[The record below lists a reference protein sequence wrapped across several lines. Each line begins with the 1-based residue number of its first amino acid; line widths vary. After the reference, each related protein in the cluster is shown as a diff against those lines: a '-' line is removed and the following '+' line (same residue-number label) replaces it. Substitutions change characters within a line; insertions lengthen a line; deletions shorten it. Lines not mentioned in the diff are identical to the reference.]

1 MHFKGLF
8 IIVWRAPYT
17 GRSTKPQ
24 VRGKN
29 EANDA
34 SCTRSC
40 RGDAPRLRGLRSA
53 CRGPAGGGEPGG
65 LEYSDRGR
73 GGAVVAFGDLQGRRQ
88 ARLGPGRGP
97 GLLRDRRGIQV

>member
-65 LEYSDRGR
+65 LGDSDRGR
-73 GGAVVAFGDLQGRRQ
+73 RWAVVAYGFLQGWGK
-88 ARLGPGRGP
+88 ARPARCGGRGLP
-97 GLLRDRRGIQV
+97 AGRREER